1 MVSSYQEVAEMAQAT
16 DATNSALLEALDA
29 ASEGFALY
37 DASDRLAYCNKRYR
51 ALIYP
56 DGEEFIGI
64 GQSFETIIRLAAEG
78 GMVLDAAGRVTS
90 WVEERLAR
98 HRNPGSPHV
107 QRHRGDRWIH
117 IHERRLA
124 DGCLIAIY
132 TDITD
137 LKCREAEFAA
147 KSVVLEATLENMGQG
162 ISMVDADNR
171 FVACN
176 RTFQALMGLPPGCFE
191 AGGRYD
197 EFLGYAAKHGRFR
210 TAGINAIDLAVPG
223 SAGEVL
229 PDVCEFVR
237 QDGAV
242 IAIRRTSVAG
252 GGFVATYTDVTEHRR
267 IVQALHE
274 SEERYALAMKGANE
288 GLWDWNARTNEIYL
302 SNRARELAGLEA
314 EGATITPA
322 AWVARIHPEDVELY
336 RQHLVAHLRGKSPF
350 YTAEYRVRGR
360 DGAYR
365 WILNRGLGVR
375 NAIGRI
381 DRMAGSLRNITERKR
396 AEMELREAKEQAE
409 AASRIKSQILTNVS
423 HELRTPL
430 NAVIGIA
437 EVLEEEAQDL
447 GRGDFAAGLQRIR
460 GAGRHLLD
468 LINQILD
475 LSSLEAGTLRLRAET
490 IEPLEVLQS
499 AVAACRQL
507 AEKNGNGLDLRC
519 PERIGCVRADPQRL
533 RQVVGH
539 VLNNA
544 CKFTH
549 DGQIVVT
556 AACREDV
563 DRRWLTI
570 AVADTGIGM
579 TDEQLANV
587 FGPFAQADSSA
598 SRRYGGAGIGLAV
611 SRRLCHLMGGDIEV
625 ASVPGQG
632 TTVTVKLPAERGGN

>member
-1 MVSSYQEVAEMAQAT
+1 MAQSSS
-16 DATNSALLEALDA
+16 ATNSVLFEALDA

-37 DASDRLAYCNKRYR
+37 DANDRLAYCNKRYR

-78 GMVLDAAGRVTS
+78 GMVLDAEGRVTS

-98 HRNPGSPHV
+98 HRNPGPPHV
-107 QRHRGDRWIH
+107 QRHRGGRWIH
-117 IHERRLA
+117 INERRLA
-124 DGCLIAIY
+124 DGSLIAIY

-137 LKCREAEFAA
+137 HKSREAEFAA
-147 KSVVLEATLENMGQG
+147 KSVILEATLENMGQG

-176 RTFQALMGLPPGCFE
+176 RTFQTLMGLSQGHFG
-191 AGGRYD
+191 AGDQYD
-197 EFLGYAAKHGRFR
+197 EFLGYVAGYGRFR
-210 TAGINAIDLAVPG
+210 IAGINGTELAAPG
-223 SAGEVL
+223 PAGKVL
-229 PDVCEFVR
+229 PHVYEFAR
-237 QDGAV
+237 QDGS
-242 IAIRRTSVAG
+242 IIEIRRTPVAG

-267 IVQALHE
+267 IVQALHD

-302 SNRARELAGLEA
+302 SDRARELAGLEA
-314 EGATITPA
+314 GGASITPA
-322 AWVARIHPEDVELY
+322 AWFTRIHPEDVELY
-336 RQHLVAHLRGKSPF
+336 RQPLVAHLRGKSPF

-375 NAIGRI
+375 NAMGRI
-381 DRMAGSLRNITERKR
+381 DRMAGSIRNITERKR

-409 AASRIKSQILTNVS
+409 AASRIKSQILANVS

-447 GRGDFAAGLQRIR
+447 GRSDFAAGLQRIR

-475 LSSLEAGTLRLRAET
+475 LSSLEAGTLRLRVES

-499 AVAACRQL
+499 AVAACRPL
-507 AEKNGNGLDLRC
+507 AEKNGNRLDLRC
-519 PERIGCVRADPQRL
+519 PERLARARADPQRL
-533 RQVVGH
+533 RQVIVN

-549 DGQIVVT
+549 DGQIVMT
-556 AACREDV
+556 MACREDM

-579 TDEQLANV
+579 TAEQVADV
-587 FGPFAQADSSA
+587 FGLFAQADPSTT
-598 SRRYGGAGIGLAV
+598 RRYGGAGVGLAV

-632 TTVTVKLPAERGGN
+632 TTVTVRLPAERGGN